1 MYKKILV
8 ILMFITL
15 TSTLFLAGCGK
26 TTTGETTLQKAQKT
40 GEIKIGFANEKPYA
54 YKDDNG
60 KLTGEAVE
68 IAKIIFERLGIKKI
82 NGELTE
88 FGSLI
93 SGLKAKRFDVIT
105 AGMFITPERC
115 KQVAFANPDYSIGEA
130 LAVQKGNPK
139 NLHSF
144 EDIAK
149 DPNIKVAVMAGAQ
162 ESKTLK
168 EIGVKENQ
176 IVIVNDQPSAISELE
191 SGIVDAVAMTGP
203 SLQAMLDSAKSNK
216 IERVIDFKDPVING
230 KVLRNYG
237 AAAFRKEDTDF
248 VKAYNE
254 ELEKMKQSGELLK
267 ILEKF
272 GFTENEM
279 PGDIQAKDICK

>member
-15 TSTLFLAGCGK
+15 TSTLFLAGCGN
-26 TTTGETTLQKAQKT
+26 TATGETTLQKAQKT

-60 KLTGEAVE
+60 QLTGEAVE
-68 IAKIIFERLGIKKI
+68 IAKVIFEKLGIKKI
-82 NGELTE
+82 HGELTE

-115 KQVAFANPDYSIGEA
+115 QQVAFANPEYSIGEA

-139 NLHSF
+139 NLHSY

-149 DPNIKVAVMAGAQ
+149 DPSIKVAVMAGAQ
-162 ESKTLK
+162 EAKILK

-191 SGIVDAVAMTGP
+191 SGIVDAVTMTGP

-216 IERVIDFKDPVING
+216 IERVMDFKDPVING

-248 VKAYNE
+248 VKAYNG

>member
-1 MYKKILV
+1 MYKKLLV
-8 ILMFITL
+8 IFLSIAL
-15 TSTLFLAGCGK
+15 TSTLFLAGCGNRS
-26 TTTGETTLQKAQKT
+26 TGETTLQKTQRT

-60 KLTGEAVE
+60 HLTGEAVE
-68 IAKIIFERLGIKKI
+68 IAKVIFERLGIKKI
-82 NGELTE
+82 HGELTE

-105 AGMFITPERC
+105 AGMFITPDRC
-115 KQVAFANPDYSIGEA
+115 KQVAFANPEYSIGEA

-139 NLHSF
+139 NLHSY

-149 DPNIKVAVMAGAQ
+149 DPSIKVAVMAGAQ
-162 ESKTLK
+162 EVKYLK
-168 EIGVKENQ
+168 EVGVKENQ
-176 IVIVNDQPSAISELE
+176 IVIVNDQPSAIAELE
-191 SGIVDAVAMTGP
+191 SGRVDAVTMTGP
-203 SLQAMLDSAKSNK
+203 SLQAMLDSAKSDK
-216 IERVIDFKDPVING
+216 IERVKDFKDPVING

-237 AAAFRKEDTDF
+237 AAAFRKEDEDF

-272 GFTENEM
+272 GFTENEL
-279 PGDIQAKDICK
+279 PGDVTAKDICK